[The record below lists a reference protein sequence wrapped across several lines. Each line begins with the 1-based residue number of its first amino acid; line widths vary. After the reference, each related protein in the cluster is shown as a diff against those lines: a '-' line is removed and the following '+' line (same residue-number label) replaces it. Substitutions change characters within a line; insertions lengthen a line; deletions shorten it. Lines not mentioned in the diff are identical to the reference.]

1 MDAEL
6 KIVGAIVIVL
16 LFLANTGIGIWIYRI
31 MKSSERVVELDKIV
45 LKNGEDILLVEK
57 QLGVE
62 KQVLSDKLTAER
74 EQRIKYEARVTQV
87 EKDSNSLV
95 SKQNEMYDKFIE
107 TTQKFQSI
115 ATELNTTMKHING
128 HIEGIQLDIRDIRGQ
143 VGK

>member
-31 MKSSERVVELDKIV
+31 MKSSERVVEIDKIV
-45 LKNGEDILLVEK
+45 LKNGDDIIAVEK
-57 QLGVE
+57 QLGV
-62 KQVLSDKLTAER
+62 DKENLKSTIAIER
-74 EQRIKYEARVTQV
+74 EERIKAESRLTQV

-95 SKQNEMYDKFIE
+95 SKHNEMYSQFIK
-107 TTQKFQSI
+107 TTQEFQSI

-128 HIEGIQLDIRDIRGQ
+128 HISGIQSDIREIRGQ

>member
-62 KQVLSDKLTAER
+62 KQALSDKLTAER

-87 EKDSNSLV
+87 EKDTENL
-95 SKQNEMYDKFIE
+95 QNELSKNSERFINIA
-107 TTQKFQSI
+107 QKFDISI
-115 ATELNTTMKHING
+115 THLNASMKNFSEILGEVKGDLKEIKKNNG
-128 HIEGIQLDIRDIRGQ
+128 
-143 VGK
+143 